1 MTNLLSKV
9 FVLTALVCANAAT
22 AQTHA
27 DGLTAM
33 QFKDWDKAVNIYS
46 ALTKANPADQ
56 MAYLSLGSALISKG
70 ENDKAKAAYEAAF
83 NAKPEGA
90 LAFIANGRIMLL
102 QNNIAEADKQF
113 AKAAKSGKKDVG
125 ALRQIGESYLYANP
139 GVKPNF
145 TRSEELLKA
154 AVDVGSKDIPA
165 IMTLGY
171 CYKEMPN
178 GGLAAQQY
186 ELAESIEQKNPL
198 IKFML
203 AKVYKAAKLPER
215 FVTMAEK
222 TLALN
227 PKYTPALRALSDYY
241 YFDFKGAGKWEKALE
256 TAQNLVSNATEP
268 IIEDEMVL
276 ANCLF
281 INKKYPE
288 CSAAVEKIIAKDAS
302 KNYLRRLLAYTSYET
317 GDYTKSLSMLND
329 YFKIAPADKI
339 LWTDFKYLGESTL
352 KTKGDTSA
360 AIGYFRKA
368 IAMDTS
374 GQAWSYN
381 KTIGDIL
388 YSRKDNC
395 GAVPNYKLYVDS
407 LSAKVEDAK
416 PEATD
421 YYKYGLA
428 QYFCKDDTLR
438 YVKAEAIFNT
448 VIERVPKAGLGYLW
462 SAKSAAKQDPDIEA
476 RPELLDQFGKAV
488 KYYEKYIEIAAV
500 DATTAAKN
508 KKDLIDAYGYF
519 SYLHLKKGDMVKSKE
534 MVEKIL
540 VLDPANA
547 TYLEMKT
554 ALEGGVA
561 PATPVPPP
569 GGGGQR
575 N

>member
-9 FVLTALVCANAAT
+9 FVLSALMCANAAM

-33 QFKDWDKAVNIYS
+33 QFKDWDKAVNIYT

-56 MAYLSLGSALISKG
+56 MAHLSLGSAWVSKG
-70 ENDKAKAAYEAAF
+70 DNAKAKEAYEAAF

-90 LAFIANGRIMLL
+90 LAFIANGRMMLL

-113 AKAAKSGKKDVG
+113 AKAAKNGKKDVG

-145 TRSEELLKA
+145 TRAEELLKN

-186 ELAESIEQKNPL
+186 ELAESLDQKNPL

-215 FVTMAEK
+215 FVSMAEK

-241 YFDFKGAGKWEKALE
+241 YFDYKGADKWVKALE
-256 TAQNLVSNATEP
+256 TAQNLVNNATEP

-288 CSAAVEKIIAKDAS
+288 CSAAVEKIIAKDPT
-302 KNYLRRLLAYTSYET
+302 KNYQRRLLAYTSYET
-317 GDYTKSLSMLND
+317 GDYAKSLSMLND
-329 YFKIAPADKI
+329 YFKNVPADKV
-339 LWTDFKYLGESTL
+339 LWTDYKYLGEATL
-352 KTKGDTSA
+352 KTKGDTAA
-360 AIGYFRKA
+360 AIGNLKKA
-368 IAMDTS
+368 IMMDTS
-374 GQAWSYN
+374 GQAWVYN
-381 KTIGDIL
+381 KVIGDIL
-388 YSRKDNC
+388 YSKKDNC
-395 GAVPNYKLYVDS
+395 GAAPYYQLYVDS
-407 LSAKVEDAK
+407 IGVKVEDGKA
-416 PEATD
+416 EATD
-421 YYKYGLA
+421 FYKYGLA

-438 YVKAEAIFNT
+438 YVKAEAIFNK

-476 RPELLDQFGKAV
+476 QPELLDQFGKAV
-488 KYYEKYIEIAAV
+488 KYYEKYIEIASADPV
-500 DATTAAKN
+500 KN
-508 KKDLIDAYGYF
+508 KKDLVDAYGYF

-534 MVEKIL
+534 MVDKIL
-540 VLDPANA
+540 VIDPTNA

-554 ALEGGVA
+554 ALEGGAA
-561 PATPVPPP
+561 PATPAPPAN